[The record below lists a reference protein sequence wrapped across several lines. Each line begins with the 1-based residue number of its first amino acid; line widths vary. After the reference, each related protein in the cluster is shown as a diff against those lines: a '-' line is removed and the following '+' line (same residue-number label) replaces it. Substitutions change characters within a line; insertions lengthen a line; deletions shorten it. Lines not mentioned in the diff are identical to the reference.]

1 MHKLVVLYPP
11 PAYRDKFRSYYTSTH
26 LKLAEK
32 LPGLRAYRYAF
43 DLAAP
48 AGTSPYWCM
57 FEAEFDD
64 IHALGAAMSS
74 PEGLA
79 VAADVPNYATKA
91 PVMFS
96 CDVLEGG

>member
-11 PAYRDKFRSYYTSTH
+11 PADRDKFRSYYTSTH

-48 AGTSPYWCM
+48 AGDSPYWCM

-79 VAADVPNYATKA
+79 VAADVPNYATEA

-96 CDVLEGG
+96 CDVIDGD